1 MFVISNG
8 GVQALTNLKTKT
20 IMKNQNQINITLAT
34 TITASDVA
42 IVAFCVAMAAL
53 CIYGIFTI

>member
-1 MFVISNG
+1 M
-8 GVQALTNLKTKT
+8 
-20 IMKNQNQINITLAT
+20 MKNQNQIKITLAT

-53 CIYGIFTI
+53 CIYGIFNI